1 MNLLFLGKL
10 LVILVLMSVT
20 VPALG
25 VRYGAGI
32 ENSQWYLSASVFDCT
47 LTHDVPSYG
56 KAVFRHQAG
65 EELSFYLESSSRLM
79 RPGRGQLIVE
89 APAWRPGSSPRPIGH
104 MYVDESYRPVT
115 LDARQ
120 SMLMISGLLEG
131 MAPTLSRQ
139 AWYSDEHIR
148 ISLSNINFLRSF
160 EGYRGCVASLLPV
173 NYEQIKRS
181 RIPFNSGSTGLSNA
195 DYELLDS
202 IVLYVQADST
212 VERIFVDGHSDS
224 IGNRIDN
231 RALSEQR
238 ANAVADYLKQQGIPE
253 DRLTVRAHG
262 DQFPVSRRAADNRR
276 TTVRL
281 QRQGERPALQ
291 RANSAYAEDTNG

>member
-1 MNLLFLGKL
+1 MNLIFLGRL
-10 LVILVLMSVT
+10 LAILVLMLVT
-20 VPALG
+20 APALG
-25 VRYGAGI
+25 TRYGAGI

-79 RPGRGQLIVE
+79 RPGRGRLIVE
-89 APAWRPGSSPRPIGH
+89 APAWRPGSNPRSIGH
-104 MYVDESYRPVT
+104 IYVDESNRPIT

-139 AWYSDEHIR
+139 AWYSNEQIR
-148 ISLSNINFLRSF
+148 ISLSNINFARSF
-160 EGYRGCVASLLPV
+160 EGYRGCVASLLPI
-173 NYEQIKRS
+173 NYDQIKRS
-181 RIPFNSGSTGLSNA
+181 RIPFNSGSTRLSNA

-212 VERIFVDGHSDS
+212 VERVFVDGHSDS
-224 IGNRIDN
+224 IGSRINN

-238 ANAVADYLKQQGIPE
+238 ANIVADYLKEQGIPE

-262 DQFPVSRRAADNRR
+262 DQFPASRRAANNRR
-276 TTVRL
+276 TTIRL

-291 RANSAYAEDTNG
+291 QANSTYADDANG

>member
-1 MNLLFLGKL
+1 MMQLFLRRL
-10 LVILVLMSVT
+10 LTIFALVLVSAPT
-20 VPALG
+20 SGA
-25 VRYGAGI
+25 RYGAGI
-32 ENSQWYLSASVFDCT
+32 ENSQWYLSESVFDCT
-47 LTHDVPSYG
+47 LTHDVPGYG
-56 KAVFRHQAG
+56 KAVFRHRAG
-65 EELSFYLESSSRLM
+65 EELSFYLESGSRLM

-89 APAWRPGSSPRPIGH
+89 APAWRPGSNPRSVGYI
-104 MYVDESYRPVT
+104 YVDESHRPVT
-115 LDARQ
+115 LDARH

-139 AWYSDEHIR
+139 AWYGNEHIR
-148 ISLSNINFLRSF
+148 ISLSSINFARSF

-173 NYEQIKRS
+173 NYDQIKRS
-181 RIPFNSGSTGLSNA
+181 RIPFNSGSTQLSNA

-212 VERIFVDGHSDS
+212 VERLFVDGHSDS
-224 IGNRIDN
+224 IGSRINN

-238 ANAVADYLKQQGIPE
+238 ANIVADYLKERGIPE

-262 DQFPVSRRAADNRR
+262 DQFPVSRRPADNRR
-276 TTVRL
+276 TTIRL

-291 RANSAYAEDTNG
+291 RANVAYADDANG

>member
-1 MNLLFLGKL
+1 MIHLLRGRL
-10 LVILVLMSVT
+10 LAAVALALVAM
-20 VPALG
+20 PAWG
-25 VRYGAGI
+25 ARYGAGI
-32 ENSQWYLSASVFDCT
+32 ENSQWYLSESVFDCT

-65 EELSFYLESSSRLM
+65 EALSFYLESSSRLM

-89 APAWRPGSSPRPIGH
+89 APAWRPGSNPRPIGH
-104 MYVDESYRPVT
+104 IYVDEGHRPVM

-120 SMLMISGLLEG
+120 SMLMIRGLLEG

-139 AWYSDEHIR
+139 AWYSNENIR
-148 ISLSNINFLRSF
+148 ISLSNINFARSF
-160 EGYRGCVASLLPV
+160 EGYRSCVASLLPV
-173 NYEQIKRS
+173 NYDQIKRS
-181 RIPFNSGSTGLSNA
+181 RIPFTSGSTRLSNA
-195 DYELLDS
+195 DYALLDS

-212 VERIFVDGHSDS
+212 VERVFVDGHSDS
-224 IGNRIDN
+224 IGSRINN

-238 ANAVADYLKQQGIPE
+238 ANIVAEYLEKQGIPE

-262 DQFPVSRRAADNRR
+262 DQFPASRRAADNRR
-276 TTVRL
+276 TTIRL

-291 RANSAYAEDTNG
+291 RANSAYVDDANG